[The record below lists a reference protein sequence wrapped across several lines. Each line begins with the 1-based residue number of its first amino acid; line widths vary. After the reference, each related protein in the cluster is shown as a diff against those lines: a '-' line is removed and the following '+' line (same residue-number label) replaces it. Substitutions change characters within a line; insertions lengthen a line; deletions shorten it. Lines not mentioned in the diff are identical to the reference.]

1 MHTLILN
8 LEPWFCNKFRNPSS
22 EKLMEGLRLLLTFGP
37 HDERR
42 RLIAIYSSVQPSNT
56 ATVRFLRQADA
67 VFNSLCDFSSGD
79 SVSL

>member
-1 MHTLILN
+1 
-8 LEPWFCNKFRNPSS
+8 
-22 EKLMEGLRLLLTFGP
+22 MEGLRLLLTFGP

-56 ATVRFLRQADA
+56 ATVRFFRQADA
-67 VFNSLCDFSSGD
+67 VFRITNSLCDFSSGD